1 MPRAKNNVARLR
13 RKRQILADAK
23 GYFGR
28 RKNLY
33 KTAKE
38 AVERARRYAYRD
50 RKNRKREFR
59 RLWIVRINAA
69 ARLHDLSYSRFMDG
83 LKKAGIEI
91 DRKVLADLEIA
102 IRHPRAERLRAAR
115 QRRTVEADLS
125 RFASIERHAAP
136 DLSGAAFVCRDIR
149 FRAHVRC
156 AATALYS
163 RRHDT
168 TMPARTEPRDTACGS
183 PPFGSRSLA
192 QLPAVRI
199 AGAGR

>member
-1 MPRAKNNVARLR
+1 MPRVKNNVARLR

-83 LKKAGIEI
+83 LRKAGIEI
-91 DRKVLADLEIA
+91 DRKVLADLAVRE
-102 IRHPRAERLRAAR
+102 P
-115 QRRTVEADLS
+115 
-125 RFASIERHAAP
+125 
-136 DLSGAAFVCRDIR
+136 AAFEQL
-149 FRAHVRC
+149 AG
-156 AATALYS
+156 A
-163 RRHDT
+163 
-168 TMPARTEPRDTACGS
+168 PK
-183 PPFGSRSLA
+183 A
-192 QLPAVRI
+192 QLQPNRSAF
-199 AGAGR
+199 ALASEGRRRG